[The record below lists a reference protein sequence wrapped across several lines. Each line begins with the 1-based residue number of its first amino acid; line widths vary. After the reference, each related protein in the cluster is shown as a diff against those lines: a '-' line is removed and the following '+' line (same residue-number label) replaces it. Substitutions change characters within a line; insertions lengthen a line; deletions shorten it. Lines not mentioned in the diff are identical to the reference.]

1 MYMSV
6 GTRPHTLPFRECVH
20 GPNRRRQ
27 PNGIMRVPSLATLPN
42 AKLQTIATNY
52 QTITVFIAPRE
63 TDASDA
69 SDGTAGV
76 RWFGPLREARL
87 CGHGTLAAAARRDLP
102 RYDSKRARE
111 GT

>member
-1 MYMSV
+1 
-6 GTRPHTLPFRECVH
+6 
-20 GPNRRRQ
+20 
-27 PNGIMRVPSLATLPN
+27 MRVPSLTTLPD
-42 AKLQTIATNY
+42 AKPQTIATNY

-63 TDASDA
+63 TDASDP
-69 SDGTAGV
+69 SDETATFGI